1 MNVIICLDDNKGMLF
16 NNRRQSRDKALL
28 ADIFRDL
35 KGEKLFVT
43 PFSEKLMADYSDSI
57 SVCEDASV
65 IGAGQWFFCE
75 NIDLTPFYNNI
86 EKTIVYKWNRIYPAD
101 FSCTL
106 DFSAFTLVGEFV
118 FEGNSHPV
126 INKQIFVK
134 E

>member
-28 ADIFRDL
+28 TDIFRDL

-65 IGAGQWFFCE
+65 IGEGQWFFCE
-75 NIDLTPFYNNI
+75 NIDLTPFCNNI
-86 EKTIVYKWNRIYPAD
+86 EKIIVYKWNRVYPAD
-101 FSCTL
+101 FYCEIDL
-106 DFSAFTLVGEFV
+106 GAFNIVSEGEFP
-118 FEGNSHPV
+118 GSSHEKITKIV
-126 INKQIFVK
+126 YSR
-134 E
+134 

>member
-75 NIDLTPFYNNI
+75 NIDLTPFCNNI
-86 EKTIVYKWNRIYPAD
+86 EKIIVYKWNRVYPAD